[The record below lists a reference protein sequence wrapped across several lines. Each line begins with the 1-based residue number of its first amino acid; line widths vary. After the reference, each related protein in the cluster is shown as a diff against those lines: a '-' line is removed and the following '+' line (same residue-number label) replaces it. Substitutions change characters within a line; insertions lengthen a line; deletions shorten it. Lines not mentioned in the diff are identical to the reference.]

1 MYQSEII
8 GAILIFILTMMFALP
23 LGAFISKIFKG
34 EKNWMGFMGPVEKL
48 IFKIGGVDATKEM
61 DWKQNMKAL
70 LSLNLVFFIV
80 AFLLLSIQGLIKFWN
95 PVEIGNWEPTLA
107 FNTAISFMTNTN
119 LQHYSGETGASY
131 FTQLAVFAWLQFVSA
146 GTGIAAC
153 GLLFRGLANKSTK
166 ILGNFYDLWL
176 KSCTRI
182 LLPLAVILSL
192 ILSINGTT
200 SNFEGLQEVTT
211 LEGET
216 QMVAGG
222 PTAPM
227 VSIKQLGTNG
237 GGYFG
242 PNSTHPFENP
252 NYLTNMAEN
261 IAILLVPMALVF
273 AFGFFMRRKRLSY
286 YLFGVMSVLFI
297 SFVYISAS
305 QEVSGN
311 PHFAAM
317 GLEQTTNMEG
327 KEMRFGPVASSLW
340 GVSTTATSNG
350 SVNSM
355 HDSHT
360 PISGGI
366 FMLDMF
372 INAVYGG
379 VGVGFINFFVFLV
392 IAVFIAGQMI
402 GRTPDFLGK
411 KLEAREIKIAA
422 IVVILH
428 PLLILGG
435 TALSSYLVTVDPSL
449 PWLNNPGFHGFSEMM
464 YEFTS
469 ASANNGS
476 GFEGLGDNTPF
487 WNIATG
493 LVMLLARFIP
503 IIGPLAIAGSLSA
516 KKFVPESAGTLK
528 METPAFAAVLLA
540 VILIISAL
548 AFFPA
553 LALGPL
559 AEYFTI

>member
-8 GAILIFILTMMFALP
+8 GAILIFVLTMVFALP

-48 IFKIGGVDATKEM
+48 IFKMGGVDATKEM

-200 SNFEGLQEVTT
+200 SNFEGLQKVTT

-317 GLEQTTNMEG
+317 GLEQTANMEG

-435 TALSSYLVTVDPSL
+435 TALSSYLVTMDPSL

>member
-8 GAILIFILTMMFALP
+8 GAVLIFLLAIIFAIP
-23 LGAFISKIFKG
+23 LGRLISKIFKG
-34 EKNWMGFMGPVEKL
+34 EKNWMGFMAPLEKF
-48 IFKIGGVDATKEM
+48 IFKLGGVDPTKEM
-61 DWKQNMKAL
+61 DWKQNMKAML
-70 LSLNLVFFIV
+70 GLNLVFFIV
-80 AFLLLSIQGLIKFWN
+80 AFLILLFQGLIKFWN
-95 PVEIGNWEPTLA
+95 PVGIGNWEPTLA

-153 GLLFRGLANKSTK
+153 GLLFRGLANKSSK
-166 ILGNFYDLWL
+166 ALGNFYDLWL

-182 LLPLAVILSL
+182 LLPIAMILSL

-200 SNFEGLQEVTT
+200 SNFEGLQKVTT
-211 LEGET
+211 LEGDT

-261 IAILLVPMALVF
+261 IAIILIPMALVF
-273 AFGFFMRRKRLSY
+273 AFGFFMRRRKLSY
-286 YLFGVMSVLFI
+286 YLFGVMSLLFI
-297 SFVYISAS
+297 AFVYISSS
-305 QEVSGN
+305 QEVAGDPN
-311 PHFAAM
+311 FEAM
-317 GLEQTTNMEG
+317 GLHQAANMEG
-327 KEMRFGPVASSLW
+327 KEMRFGPIASSLW

-360 PISGGI
+360 PISGGV
-366 FMLDMF
+366 FLLDMF

-428 PLLILGG
+428 PLLILAG
-435 TALSSYLVTVDPSL
+435 TALSSYLLTEDPRL

-493 LVMLLARFIP
+493 LVMLFARFLP
-503 IIGPLAIAGSLSA
+503 IIGPLAIAGSLSS

-528 METPAFAAVLLA
+528 MDTPAFAAVLLA